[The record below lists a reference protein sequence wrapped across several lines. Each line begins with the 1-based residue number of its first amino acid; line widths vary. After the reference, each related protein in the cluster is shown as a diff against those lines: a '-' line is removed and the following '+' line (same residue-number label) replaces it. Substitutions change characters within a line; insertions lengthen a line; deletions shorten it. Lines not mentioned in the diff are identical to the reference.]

1 MEKIIRLF
9 LLILSENYWGQVE
22 VINIVWQRTILVLGG
37 CMKVYVNVK
46 NAGSRKNFITEEEV
60 FLENVP
66 LTLRA
71 LIEGIVT
78 KNVEEF
84 NKNTE
89 KERLVD
95 YLTKED
101 IEAKAKIGKV
111 SFGSIYNDSKENLDK
126 ALAAAFLA
134 YEDGIYKVFIGD
146 NEAGNLDEPIGL
158 NEGDI
163 LTFIKFTMLAGRLW

>member
-1 MEKIIRLF
+1 MKI
-9 LLILSENYWGQVE
+9 
-22 VINIVWQRTILVLGG
+22 
-37 CMKVYVNVK
+37 YVNVK
-46 NAGSRKNFITEEEV
+46 NAGSRRNFITKEEV
-60 FLENVP
+60 ILENIP
-66 LTLRA
+66 LTLRE
-71 LIEGIVT
+71 LIKEIVT

-101 IEAKAKIGKV
+101 IEAKAKTGKV
-111 SFGSIYNDSKENLDK
+111 SFGSMYNDSKESLDK

-146 NEAGNLDEPIGL
+146 NEAGDLDEPINL